1 MANSPIDEIKERLDV
16 VEVIKSYIKVEK
28 CGANYRAR
36 CPFHSENKPSFFI
49 SPSRQIWH
57 CFGCGKGG
65 DIFGFV
71 KEIEGVDFG
80 EALRILAKKAGIEL
94 KKIRPEERSKKQ
106 RLYEICDL
114 SCKFFEKQLEASQT
128 GEKVRKY
135 LTERGISDESIAK
148 WRIGYAP
155 DKPRSLTNFLRS
167 KDYSFSEIEKVG
179 LTIRN
184 KRGDYF
190 DRFQSRIIFPIFDLH
205 SQIIAFGGRIFGP
218 KAENEIAKYLNS
230 PGTVLYDKSR
240 TLYGLDKAKIEIRKR
255 DFTILV
261 EGYTDCITAHQAGYK
276 NTVAVSGTAL
286 TASQLKILKRY
297 SQNLVTA
304 FDMDLAGNTATKR
317 GIDLAQSL
325 DFNIKVITM
334 PEGKDPADVI
344 SQDLGL
350 WKKLL
355 KNSKSILDFY
365 FDITFSKFDK
375 SKAEDKKEI
384 SKIILPVIKRI
395 PNRIL
400 QAHWIQKLAQEL
412 GVRMEDIEEEMNK
425 IKIDDT
431 KEEKEEVEE
440 EEPKTRKEKIEERL
454 ISLIFREPNLSK
466 EVGKKD
472 ISFLSEKSA
481 SVVSRIKENL
491 EEDSN
496 LNFDDFEKGLSQEEK
511 DFINPLVLRSEIES
525 EFVETKPEEEVS
537 VCLDEIR
544 AFGIKENLKN
554 LSDEIRKSEEDK
566 DSEKTKELIKKF
578 NELAQKLNNN

>member
-16 VEVIKSYIKVEK
+16 VGVIKSYIKVEK

-135 LTERGISDESIAK
+135 LTERGINDESIAK

-167 KDYSFSEIEKVG
+167 RDYSFSEIEKVG

-218 KAENEIAKYLNS
+218 KAEDEIAKYLNS

-355 KNSKSILDFY
+355 KDSKSILDFY
-365 FDITFSKFDK
+365 FNITFSKFDK

-400 QAHWIQKLAQEL
+400 QAHWIQKLAQQL

-431 KEEKEEVEE
+431 EEEKEEIE

-454 ISLIFREPNLSK
+454 ISLLFREPNLSK
-466 EVGKKD
+466 EVEKED

-481 SVVSRIKENL
+481 SVVSKIKENL

-544 AFGIKENLKN
+544 AFGIKEKLKN

-566 DSEKTKELIKKF
+566 DSERTKELIKKF